1 MLFRSADFLVAVAA
15 VFLISDACLALLIK
29 LVEVDVIVNGGLIQA
44 DRDQYKPHGDGAFV
58 CNSHGNPFFLFRISV
73 CNLGIFIQELLKKD
87 RRLPVQSLLFSVYK
101 LFSGKCHGGEDEITL
116 CLIRN
121 LSYQGRNLFK

>member
-1 MLFRSADFLVAVAA
+1 MGCSAEKAQGILYLFYES
-15 VFLISDACLALLIK
+15 
-29 LVEVDVIVNGGLIQA
+29 
-44 DRDQYKPHGDGAFV
+44 
-58 CNSHGNPFFLFRISV
+58 SV

-121 LSYQGRNLFK
+121 LSCQGRNLFK